1 MFFFTKKKE
10 PDVQSARSRLKGAL
24 QDIVEQSSSE
34 SSSDESV
41 DSKMDPIP
49 LRGRPKKPKLQEVM
63 VPQPQQPS
71 FIMKLFDRSV
81 DLAKFKEGSPLYPIC
96 RAWMM
101 NKPRGARYLRKRSS
115 DQIPRNDLKNI
126 VEQIKDGTV
135 KEITEMP
142 AENDTGVSRV
152 PSPLPFQMNKAIK
165 IDLNY
170 VSFFFILLLLSN
182 F

>member
-1 MFFFTKKKE
+1 M
-10 PDVQSARSRLKGAL
+10 KGAL
-24 QDIVEQSSSE
+24 QDIVEQSSEYDTSTD
-34 SSSDESV
+34 DESV
-41 DSKMDPIP
+41 DSKKNPIP
-49 LRGRPKKPKLQEVM
+49 LRGRPKKPKLLQEM
-63 VPQPQQPS
+63 PYLPPQPS

-101 NKPRGARYLRKRSS
+101 NKPRGSRYLRKRSS
-115 DQIPRNDLKNI
+115 DKIPRNELENI

-142 AENDTGVSRV
+142 AEKDTGVSRV

-170 VSFFFILLLLSN
+170 VS
-182 F
+182 